1 MKKGI
6 HPEYKETMVT
16 CGCGNT
22 FTTRSTKDDIRIEI
36 CSACHPF
43 YTGQQ
48 RLTTAAGK
56 AELFRRKYGNYLNT
70 EVKQDTKKGKKK

>member
-6 HPEYKETMVT
+6 HPDYFETTVT

-22 FTTRSTKDDIRIEI
+22 FATRSTKKDIRVEI

-48 RLTTAAGK
+48 RLTSTAGK
-56 AELFRRKYGNYLNT
+56 AELFKRKYGEYLKKDS
-70 EVKQDTKKGKKK
+70 KQGKSK

>member
-6 HPEYKETMVT
+6 HPEYFDTTIT
-16 CGCGNT
+16 CACGNAVK
-22 FTTRSTKDDIRIEI
+22 TRSTKKDIRIEI

-48 RLTTAAGK
+48 RFAATAGK
-56 AELFRRKYGNYLNT
+56 AELFRRKYGDYLN
-70 EVKQDTKKGKKK
+70 KGEKKK

>member
-6 HPEYKETMVT
+6 HPEYVT
-16 CGCGNT
+16 CQVTCACGNSFVT
-22 FTTRSTKDDIRIEI
+22 KSTQPEIRLDI

-48 RLTTAAGK
+48 KFVNRGGRVEK
-56 AELFRRKYGNYLNT
+56 F
-70 EVKQDTKKGKKK
+70 KKKFNIE